1 MDERFSWIMLAL
13 ELRHHQLVV
22 AIAQEGSLVG
32 ATRTMHLTPSALSH
46 QLRDAED
53 RLGVA
58 LFQRRNRRLL
68 PTAAGEK
75 LLEASRLVLAE
86 AARAE
91 AQVQGKPGEVIRL
104 STGCY
109 TAYSWLAAVLR
120 SFQPRHPRVE
130 VRIVLEATRRPV
142 EALLRG
148 ELDVALTS
156 DVQGPGA
163 SRLRAF
169 PLFSDEL
176 VLLARSGHPLAARGL
191 VRADDLRAEHVIV
204 YDAPREDLD
213 LFTKVLWPSGVE
225 PAKIS
230 RVPLTE
236 AMIELVRAGIGV
248 AVLPGWA
255 VADDPALVRLRF
267 ATLGLRRKWRAV
279 VQRSRASW
287 APLRDLVRDLRRQG
301 ERQVRARAS

>member
-1 MDERFSWIMLAL
+1 MLAL
-13 ELRHHQLVV
+13 ELRHHQLI
-22 AIAQEGSLVG
+22 AALAQEGSLVG
-32 ATRTMHLTPSALSH
+32 ATRVLHLTPSALSH

-58 LFQRRNRRLL
+58 LFQRRNRRLV

-75 LLEASRLVLAE
+75 LLESSRVVLAE

-91 AQVQGKPGEVIRL
+91 AEVRGKPEDVIRL

-109 TAYSWLAAVLR
+109 TAYPWLAAVLR
-120 SFQPRHPRVE
+120 SFQPRHPSVE

-148 ELDVALTS
+148 ELDLALTS
-156 DVQGPGA
+156 DLHASGGA
-163 SRLRAF
+163 RLRVF
-169 PLFSDEL
+169 PLFADEL
-176 VLLARSGHPLAARGL
+176 VLLAPRDHPLAARGR
-191 VRADDLRAEHVIV
+191 VRAEDLRDEHVIV

-213 LFTKVLWPSGVE
+213 VFTKVLWPAGVE
-225 PAKIS
+225 PRKVS

-255 VADDPALVRLRF
+255 VAGETSLASLRF
-267 ATLGLRRKWRAV
+267 ATLGMRRKWRAV

-287 APLRDLVRDLRRQG
+287 TPLQDLVRDLQVQGARQIA
-301 ERQVRARAS
+301 ERARAS